1 MRKFSVRFAILCI
14 LVLLIG
20 VTALAISG
28 RVSNLS
34 NQDAN
39 VVEVTLNPGNSGEDP
54 TFTIIRKNAEKGK
67 LYTVLI
73 RSGAEN
79 AEPSGGDNGNLVYMD
94 MVEATQDGDLRV
106 TKAYPKEMSEG
117 TYRVFVSD
125 YGKNAVAQVATFEV
139 GGTENP
145 TDVKL
150 GDVNGDGKVDI
161 KDALAL
167 LRHDAGIEGYDLS
180 NKASVADI
188 NHDNKIDIK
197 DALIALR
204 HDAGILDIEE
214 VYGS

>member
-1 MRKFSVRFAILCI
+1 MRKFSTRFVILCI
-14 LVLLIG
+14 LALLVG
-20 VTALAISG
+20 VTALAVSG
-28 RVSNLS
+28 TVSNLS

-39 VVEVTLNPGNSGEDP
+39 AVEVKLNDGEAP
-54 TFTIIRKNAEKGK
+54 TFTITRKNAQKGK

-79 AEPSGGDNGNLVYMD
+79 DRPSGGENGNLVYMD
-94 MVEATQDGDLRV
+94 IVEATRDDGTLEI
-106 TKAYPKEMSEG
+106 TKAYPKAMSAG
-117 TYRVFVSD
+117 TYRVFMSD
-125 YGKNAVAQVATFEV
+125 YGTNKIQQVATFNV
-139 GGTENP
+139 DGANP
-145 TDVKL
+145 DGKL

-204 HDAGILDIEE
+204 HDAGILNIEE
-214 VYGS
+214 VYGK